1 MFDVIFGKKQSS
13 SFYEFYKRMVK
24 WRESNVYP
32 FSQNL
37 PSSISFPEDFWSD
50 VIDLY
55 KETMKDGLERAISV
69 FWADDELVITS
80 VVRGNET
87 SVSSN
92 HSVNVRYVAHPTKKE
107 YLRKELLV
115 DGSVKKKKD
124 VYFKKVPKKIT
135 VEYLFNMHTHP
146 PYSMSDIQKKYSF
159 FSAQDIRSLI
169 TSKAIISGLI
179 TDRLWLVVR
188 SSDTPSTVD
197 FRDSD
202 ISLDFLKEKMKLGVY
217 MAEFKKKAVKQ

>member
-37 PSSISFPEDFWSD
+37 PSSISFPDDFWSD

-55 KETMKDGLERAISV
+55 KETIKDGLERAISV

-80 VVRGNET
+80 IVRGSET

-92 HSVNVRYVAHPTKKE
+92 HSVNVRYVPHPTKKE

-115 DGSVKKKKD
+115 DGSVKKRKD
-124 VYFKKVPKKIT
+124 VYFKKVPKKVT

-146 PYSMSDIQKKYSF
+146 PYPMSSEEKKYSF

-169 TSKAIISGLI
+169 SSKAIISGLK
-179 TDRLWLVVR
+179 LL
-188 SSDTPSTVD
+188 
-197 FRDSD
+197 F
-202 ISLDFLKEKMKLGVY
+202 LD
-217 MAEFKKKAVKQ
+217 